1 MLFRSREVVSI
12 DDAGALVTACRRS
25 VELSEKMTGTTSSK
39 SGVKVGKVILVFS
52 AKGGC
57 GKTTLSTN
65 LADAIAASGAG
76 KVCLVDFDLQFGDI
90 GIALR
95 VNPVKT
101 LKDLVE
107 MSSHVDRQAVT
118 SLVINVKP
126 NFDVLLAPSNPV
138 DAEYITGELCG
149 NVLHQLQDIY
159 DYIVIDSAPAFTDV
173 VLEAFDTAEIGRA
186 HV

>member
-1 MLFRSREVVSI
+1 MLFRSTPFLEIEGLTKLFGGVRAVDNVDFSI
-12 DDAGALVTACRRS
+12 GQDEMRC
-25 VELSEKMTGTTSSK
+25 
-39 SGVKVGKVILVFS
+39 VI
-52 AKGGC
+52 GPNGC